1 MNTKQLKAKV
11 LDLAIH
17 GKLLSPETVAELKK
31 SPDYETADVLLEK
44 IRKEKEEK
52 IAKGELKR
60 DKKDSYIFV
69 GDDKRHYEKFT
80 DGTVKDIEDEIPF
93 DVPEGWAWCKLR
105 DILTVI
111 RNGATIKQSK
121 DSKGLPITRIETI
134 SQGIIDRNKFGYA
147 DIFDEELFKKY
158 YLQNNDILMSH
169 INSPIHLGK
178 CAIYK
183 QINDNEKIIHGM
195 NLLLLRF
202 SYFVSPEF
210 IMFVFKSSYFKE
222 YVQMNMK
229 EAVNQASISTKQISD
244 CLIPMPSII
253 EQKQIVTE
261 IEKLYQ
267 HIDTIENDKVDL
279 QIAIKKAKS
288 KILDLAIH
296 GKLVPQDANDEP
308 ASVLLERLRSEKE
321 EKIAKGELK
330 RDKNDSY
337 IYKGSDNCYY
347 QRFAD
352 GSEEQAEITYEIP
365 PNWVWCSLG
374 EISTKLKRGKSPTYT
389 KKSSIM
395 AFAQKC
401 NQKEGP
407 TTLEK
412 ALYIDESTLKKYP
425 DEEKMQFNDIV
436 INSTG
441 TGTLGR
447 VGVFNCKVPDD
458 VVAVYPDSH
467 VSSVRINSLLYAKY
481 FYYFVKNKQSYLEEM
496 GEGSTNQKELKIDT
510 IANLIVPLPPLDEQ
524 KRIVEKIENA
534 FAKLDSIAK
543 QLE

>member
-1 MNTKQLKAKV
+1 M
-11 LDLAIH
+11 
-17 GKLLSPETVAELKK
+17 
-31 SPDYETADVLLEK
+31 
-44 IRKEKEEK
+44 
-52 IAKGELKR
+52 
-60 DKKDSYIFV
+60 
-69 GDDKRHYEKFT
+69 
-80 DGTVKDIEDEIPF
+80 
-93 DVPEGWAWCKLR
+93 PEGWAWCKLR
-105 DILTVI
+105 DILTLI

-147 DIFDEELFKKY
+147 DIFDEGLFKKF

-183 QINDNEKIIHGM
+183 QIKDDEKIIHGM

-210 IMFVFKSSYFKE
+210 VMFVFKSSYFKE

-244 CLIPMPSII
+244 CLIPMPPIV

-261 IEKLYQ
+261 IEKFYQ
-267 HIDTIENDKVDL
+267 LIDTIENDKVNL

-296 GKLVPQDANDEP
+296 GKLVPQEANDEP
-308 ASVLLERLRSEKE
+308 ASVLLEKLRVEKE

-347 QRFAD
+347 QKFVDHSEIKVSDDIPFELPENWAWCHLSEVASKITD
-352 GSEEQAEITYEIP
+352 GEHNTP
-365 PNWVWCSLG
+365 KR
-374 EISTKLKRGKSPTYT
+374 ISTFQGFYLLSARNIQNG
-389 KKSSIM
+389 
-395 AFAQKC
+395 
-401 NQKEGP
+401 
-407 TTLEK
+407 
-412 ALYIDESTLKKYP
+412 YISL
-425 DEEKMQFNDIV
+425 
-436 INSTG
+436 
-441 TGTLGR
+441 
-447 VGVFNCKVPDD
+447 DD
-458 VVAVYPDSH
+458 VDYVDEQEFNRIYTRCNPQKYDVLISCSGSVGRCTIIEDDNKYVMVRSAAM
-467 VSSVRINSLLYAKY
+467 VSAPSINTKY
-481 FYYFVKNKQSYLEEM
+481 LMFVIQSANLQEQIQNASKQTAQANLFQSA
-496 GEGSTNQKELKIDT
+496 
-510 IANLIVPLPPLDEQ
+510 IANLIIPIPPLKEQ

-534 FAKLDSIAK
+534 FAKLDFIAK
-543 QLE
+543 QLD